1 MSRWGRNLSFSPVCN
16 SEPHRYVLG
25 NKANGK
31 EQGTPG
37 CSPSPALVFALSE
50 GTVFCEPVLMR
61 SGPDLLLHAGE
72 EGIHVSW
79 TSPPGATPTRRRDPV
94 VEMTWD
100 LIGSNL
106 HKIHQMALA
115 EFTQLQIS
123 ANEGKK
129 GMS

>member
-1 MSRWGRNLSFSPVCN
+1 MGERPQLLSTELKSVCN

-37 CSPSPALVFALSE
+37 YSPSPAPVFVLSE
-50 GTVFCEPVLMR
+50 GTVFCEPVLMHG
-61 SGPDLLLHAGE
+61 GPDLLLHAGKQ
-72 EGIHVSW
+72 GIRVNR
-79 TSPPGATPTRRRDPV
+79 TSPPGTAPTRRCDPV

-106 HKIHQMALA
+106 HKIHLMALA
-115 EFTQLQIS
+115 
-123 ANEGKK
+123 
-129 GMS
+129 